1 MLHYNMAAY
10 CLLPMEF
17 FQLKTTIE
25 QIDWLYYYADDPAT
39 PKTRSMQY
47 LKLIKRIRQKLPA
60 YA

>member
-1 MLHYNMAAY
+1 MAAY